1 MRFII
6 PVLALLATAF
16 GNPTQ
21 VKRWACTPGTY
32 SCTTDNKGWQ
42 VCNVSGDWVVSYLK
56 TSSVGLVHIIISFV
70 VCWHLPAK
78 YRLRFLPG

>member
-16 GNPTQ
+16 GKPTQ

-42 VCNVSGDWVVSYLK
+42 VCNVSGDWVFAGTCPPNTDCV
-56 TSSVGLVHIIISFV
+56 FF
-70 VCWHLPAK
+70 PASQSP
-78 YRLRFLPG
+78 YCVPPGFQIP